1 VALRTQTEAVTV
13 APRDAAAAERP
24 RERSHWRLA
33 FERFLQHRLAVA
45 SIFVLVALGLVCAL
59 APAISPYDPERP
71 ALLLI
76 HEPPSLQHPMGTDAL
91 GRDLAT
97 RVLYG
102 GRVSLSVGV
111 LAMAVAISI
120 GTLIGGIAGFYG
132 RWLDGVLMRFVDMM
146 YAFPRLFLLIILG
159 VLFKG
164 MTVAVIVILLG
175 ALSWMTAARLVRA
188 TFLSLREREFVEAAR
203 CVGARDSRII
213 MRHILPNSLAPI
225 IVAGT
230 LGIAGAIIAES
241 TLSFLGLGIQ
251 PPTPSWGNMLED
263 ATTEMERAWWTAFFP
278 GFVIF
283 LAVVSINFIGDGLR
297 DALDPRHTTR
307 TN

>member
-1 VALRTQTEAVTV
+1 VALRTQTEAVTI
-13 APRDAAAAERP
+13 APRDAAARERP

-33 FERFLQHRLAVA
+33 GERFLQHRLAVA
-45 SIFVLVALGLVCAL
+45 SIFVLAAMTLVCAF
-59 APAISPYDPERP
+59 APTISPYDPEKP
-71 ALLLI
+71 QLLLI
-76 HEPPSLQHPMGTDAL
+76 HEPPTLEHPMGTDAL

-120 GTLIGGIAGFYG
+120 GTLIGGLAGFYG

-188 TFLSLREREFVEAAR
+188 AFLSLREREFVEAAR
-203 CVGARDSRII
+203 CIGARDSRII
-213 MRHILPNSLAPI
+213 LRHILPNSLAPI

-307 TN
+307 AN